1 LSLITVAAQSQT
13 DWPVAG
19 HDPGSKRFSPL
30 KQVNTENVAKLEV
43 AWTYDTRV
51 AGLDEDP
58 SPNVYNQQPAPEN
71 RRPRPPRQRQS
82 QSIPLVIG
90 DVMYLSTAYNHVV
103 ALDAETGKELWAHET
118 EHPPARRG
126 IAYWPGDDQLP
137 PQIVLGTTGGWLIA
151 LNAKTGKLMPG
162 FGEGGKVNLR
172 QQRGA
177 RFPDLRVALSSP
189 PAIYKNLII
198 TGAHSQE
205 RPSLGPDGNIRAWDI
220 HTGKLA
226 WTFHTIP
233 RPGELNH
240 DAWQGD
246 QWVDRSGANA
256 WGFITVDVER
266 GIVYAPLGTPATDFY
281 GGDRLGS
288 NLYGSS
294 LVALDASTGKLKW
307 YFQTTHHDN
316 WDYDLSAPPALIDVR
331 REGRTIPAVSIYTK
345 QGLLFIFNRVT
356 GEPVFGV
363 EERAVAS
370 DNPVPGDE
378 YSPTQPFPLKPP
390 PLARITFEPHEIA
403 KVTPEHEA
411 YCKELLTLEG
421 GAMTGGPYP
430 QYGPKLRVIFPGWT
444 GGGNWDGAA
453 FYPELGYLI
462 VPSQNLGMLNKM
474 VKSEEEEDMWVRVGP
489 DNPPERL
496 GGHFWDGRKSWPC
509 QSPPWGELIAVNVNT
524 GDVAWRVPLGSFE
537 ELDALGVPPTGT
549 PFRGGPIAT
558 AGGLVFIAAS
568 QDARFRA
575 FDARTGKELWVT
587 NLSQNGRSVPITY
600 QGKSGRQYVAIMAG
614 GEAPVARTL
623 SEEEERAAGGR
634 LYVFALPGGG
644 SPAAPS
650 LTDAGPTVPTASL
663 DTTSAGRLQTETS
676 VDLGPSGPQA
686 RENKAAVSSAASS
699 PRLEEEGK
707 VLVKRMCASCH
718 ALETILT
725 PSRTS
730 ERWGVIVDK
739 MVPLGMQG
747 TDAEIDLVI
756 EYLSK
761 YHGTQ

>member
-1 LSLITVAAQSQT
+1 VRILYFTVLISLIAVAAPAQT

-30 KQVNTENVAKLEV
+30 KQINTENVAKLQL

-51 AGLDEDP
+51 ASLDKDP
-58 SPNVYNQQPAPEN
+58 SPNIYDRQPAT
-71 RRPRPPRQRQS
+71 PRLPRQRQS
-82 QSIPLVIG
+82 QSIPLVVG
-90 DVMYLSTAYNHVV
+90 GVLYLSTAYDRVV
-103 ALDAETGKELWAHET
+103 ALDAETGREIWTYQT
-118 EHPPARRG
+118 EDAPARRG
-126 IAYWPGDDQLP
+126 IAYWPGDDKLP
-137 PQIVLGTTGGWLIA
+137 PQIVFGTTGGWLIS
-151 LNAKTGKLMPG
+151 LNAKTGQPAPG

-172 QQRGA
+172 QGSGQK
-177 RFPDLRVALSSP
+177 FPELRVALSSP
-189 PAIYKNLII
+189 PSIYKNLVI

-233 RPGELNH
+233 RPGEPNH

-246 QWVDRSGANA
+246 QWVDRSGVNA

-266 GIVYAPLGTPATDFY
+266 GIVYAGLGTPATDFY
-281 GGDRLGS
+281 GADRLGS

-294 LVALDASTGKLKW
+294 LVALDGSTGKLKW
-307 YFQTTHHDN
+307 FFQTTHHDN
-316 WDYDLSAPPALIDVR
+316 WDYDISAPPTLIDVKR
-331 REGRTIPAVSIYTK
+331 DGKTIPAVSVYTK

-363 EERAVAS
+363 EERPVAS

-390 PLARITFEPHEIA
+390 PLARNSFEPSEVA

-411 YCKELLTLEG
+411 YCKELLKLEG

-444 GGGNWDGAA
+444 GGGNWDGSAY
-453 FYPELGYLI
+453 YPELGYLI
-462 VPSQNLGMLNKM
+462 FPSQNLGMLNKM
-474 VKSEEEEDMWVRVGP
+474 VKSTEEENMWVRVGP
-489 DNPPERL
+489 DNPPEGL
-496 GGHFWDGRKSWPC
+496 GGHFRDGRTSWPC
-509 QSPPWGELIAVNVNT
+509 QAPPWGELIAVNANT

-537 ELDALGVPPTGT
+537 ALDALGVPRTGT
-549 PFRGGPIAT
+549 PHRGGPMAT

-575 FDARTGKELWVT
+575 FDVRTGKELWVT
-587 NLSQNGRSVPITY
+587 DLVQNGRSVPITY

-614 GEAPVARTL
+614 GEPPVARTL
-623 SEEEERAAGGR
+623 SEEEKQAAGGL
-634 LYVFALPGGG
+634 LYVFALPGEG

-650 LTDAGPTVPTASL
+650 LTDASRTMVGTAA
-663 DTTSAGRLQTETS
+663 AGREETAGS
-676 VDLGPSGPQA
+676 SAAVSPGPRP
-686 RENKAAVSSAASS
+686 RVNKASSAASS
-699 PRLEEEGK
+699 AHLEEEGTA
-707 VLVKRMCASCH
+707 LVKKMCPSCH
-718 ALETILT
+718 ALETVLT
-725 PSRTS
+725 PGRTR
-730 ERWGVIVDK
+730 ERWGEILDK
-739 MVPLGMQG
+739 MIPLGMQG
-747 TDAEIDLVI
+747 TDAEIDLVL

-761 YHGTQ
+761 YHGTE